1 MLHKIIK
8 VNGFG
13 ILDNFKKEHSVKPF
27 NKFNLIYGWNG
38 SGKTTLA
45 RLLRCI
51 ETKRNHDEY
60 KNADFA
66 IQLDDA
72 NKIDSTSYNHAIDIK
87 VFNQDFINE
96 NLNLFDAETDPIV
109 FISKEKVEEKKQLDT
124 KKAELLV
131 NDRELEKFKKE
142 EQLLIKSADDFHKN
156 AGKAIKDFL
165 LGTIYA
171 NVTYNKKTSSDIWK
185 KLQTNDEHFGSYVLN
200 EESLT
205 NEKNYTLLNS
215 KKDEIPSGILPTK
228 ISIDK
233 LAEIEKEVINLLDAN
248 ISSNVISRL
257 RDNPDVGDWVSIGLV
272 LHKNHESENCEFC
285 GKPLEKE
292 RIQTLDA
299 HFNREFEE
307 LKTNITN
314 QINKLEKGK
323 RSRLSNEKHLLY
335 DNLKAEYDTAI
346 ISTNEKSDKIN
357 EIIDMWIG
365 SLSNKKANPFSPCDT
380 DSSGETIF
388 LEFNKELGKLSA
400 IIDKHNDISLSHKEL
415 AEQAKQKIEF
425 HFVSQSAVSE
435 NLLETENNISGVN
448 QRIKT
453 TEVETLS
460 LKESIKKL
468 EAELKSDTLAIQ
480 EIEENLHKFI
490 GRNDITLERHERGG
504 YQFKRGDV
512 VARNLSEGEK
522 TAISLIYF
530 LSKIKENDT
539 NIADQ
544 IIILDDPISSFDS
557 NHLFNASSLI
567 KQSTQ
572 GAKQLFVLTHNF
584 WFFKQVRDW
593 MLKKFDIASGQNLS
607 NIYITQ
613 NGILSDA
620 KNSLLKFHSEYHYV
634 FHSVLNFQNLEE
646 LDDSACFTVANS
658 VRRLLEAFTSFKTP
672 DNSGFDGALQ
682 LGIKHGL
689 TNVQKERI
697 FYFLNK
703 YSHLDRIESF
713 DNTIETLLE
722 EGKNVIDDVLWLIKK
737 IDEEHYKSMLKV
749 CDFKDKLVSVEKIER
764 SRKTDKSVGSGKE
777 NI

>member
-1 MLHKIIK
+1 MIQRVIK

-13 ILDNFKKEHSVKPF
+13 ILDNFKKEYSVKPF

-51 ETKRNHDEY
+51 ETRCNHDEY
-60 KNADFA
+60 KGAEFS
-66 IQLDDA
+66 IQLDDSS
-72 NKIDSTSYNHAIDIK
+72 KIESTSYTHSLDIK
-87 VFNQDFINE
+87 VFNQDFIND

-109 FISKEKVEEKKQLDT
+109 FISKQKVEEKKELDS

-131 NDRELEKFKKE
+131 KEKELKDFKKE
-142 EQLLIKSADDFHKN
+142 EQDLVKRADDFHKN

-185 KLQTNDEHFGSYVLN
+185 GLKNENADFDTYELS

-205 NEKNYTLLNS
+205 DEKNYTLLNS
-215 KKDEIPSGILPTK
+215 KKDEIPSENFPSK

-233 LAEIEKEVINLLDAN
+233 LSEIEREVNNLLDTN
-248 ISSNVISRL
+248 ITSNVISRL
-257 RDNPDVGDWVSIGLV
+257 RDNPDIGDWVSTGLV
-272 LHKNHESENCEFC
+272 LHKKHESENCEFC

-292 RIQTLDA
+292 RTQTLDA
-299 HFNREFEE
+299 HFNKEFDE

-323 RSRLSNEKHLLY
+323 RSKLSNEKYLLY
-335 DNLKAEYDTAI
+335 DSLKEEYDTAI
-346 ISTNEKSDKIN
+346 TTTNEKIDKIN
-357 EIIDMWIG
+357 GVIDNWIN
-365 SLSNKKANPFSPCDT
+365 SLSSKKANPFSPCDT
-380 DSSGETIF
+380 ALSGGVVF
-388 LEFNKELGKLSA
+388 SEFNEELDKLTA
-400 IIDKHNDISLSHKEL
+400 VIQKHNDTSLSHKEL

-435 NLLETENNISGVN
+435 NLPKTEQNISGVE
-448 QRIKT
+448 QSLKT
-453 TEVETLS
+453 TEEEISS
-460 LKESIKKL
+460 LKESIKRL
-468 EAELKSDTLAIQ
+468 ENELKSDTLAIQ

-490 GRNDITLERHERGG
+490 GRNDIMLERQESGG
-504 YQFKRGDV
+504 YQLKRGNV

-530 LSKIKENDT
+530 FSKIKENDA

-544 IIILDDPISSFDS
+544 IIVLDDPISSFDS

-567 KQSTQ
+567 KQSTE

-593 MLKKFDIASGQNLS
+593 MLKKFDKASKQSLS
-607 NIYITQ
+607 NIYIAQ
-613 NGILSDA
+613 NGVLSDA

-634 FHSVLNFQNLEE
+634 FNSVIEYQNLDE
-646 LDDSACFTVANS
+646 LDDSACFTIANS

-672 DNSGFDGALQ
+672 DNSGFNGALQ

-689 TNVQKERI
+689 TNAQKERI

-713 DNTIETLLE
+713 DNTVETLLE
-722 EGKNVIDDVLWLIKK
+722 EGKNVIDDVLWLVKK
-737 IDEEHYKSMLKV
+737 VDEDHYKSMLKV
-749 CDFKDKLVSVEKIER
+749 CGFEDKLDVKAI
-764 SRKTDKSVGSGKE
+764 K
-777 NI
+777 